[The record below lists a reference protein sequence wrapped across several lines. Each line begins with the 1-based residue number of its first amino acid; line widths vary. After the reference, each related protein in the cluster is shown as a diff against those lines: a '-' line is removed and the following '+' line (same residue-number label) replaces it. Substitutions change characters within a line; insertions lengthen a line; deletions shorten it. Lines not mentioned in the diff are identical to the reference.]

1 MKSVAERAKALFTDH
16 DVRQNAFAA
25 KYGISKYSLNG
36 YLNGTRTIPY
46 DVLVL
51 LAEHFGVTCD
61 YLLGVTSL
69 SQRPFPLS
77 SGERELVAVFRGL
90 TPAQQELIAGNL
102 RIMQSQN
109 EQRYGQVSGSP
120 T

>member
-1 MKSVAERAKALFTDH
+1 MNGSAAERAKTLFTDR

-51 LAEHFGVTCD
+51 IAEHFGVTTD
-61 YLLGVTSL
+61 YLLGVSDL
-69 SQRPFPLS
+69 PQPPFVIS
-77 SGERELVAVFRGL
+77 STERELILAFRTL
-90 TPAQQELIAGNL
+90 TPAQKELIMGNL
-102 RIMQSQN
+102 RIMHGQN
-109 EQRYGQVSGSP
+109 EQR
-120 T
+120 